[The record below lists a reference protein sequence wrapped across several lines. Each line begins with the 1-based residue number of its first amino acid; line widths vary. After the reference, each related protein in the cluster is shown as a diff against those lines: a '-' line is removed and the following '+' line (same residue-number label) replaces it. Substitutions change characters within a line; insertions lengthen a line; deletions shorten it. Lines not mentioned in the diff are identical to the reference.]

1 MGQDEIDAARM
12 QLERD
17 RLAFES
23 QKLEFEREKLDLAG
37 KRSLGQIF
45 SNPMLLAVIGGLI
58 SIFTSIIL
66 NDRQIDASLET
77 EKLKAGIAKDTAR
90 DALEADLIKRFV
102 EGPSILAV
110 RDNLTFLIEVGLLP
124 SYAEKIKQYLKENEG
139 SAPQVLL
146 NGGFEG
152 LDDIGDL
159 TPASLRNHFFSARR
173 KTAVQLI
180 VSTYETGTPE
190 VREAIVK
197 GLIGALIPNGDDP
210 DRRYRVNL
218 YIANAFS
225 NLPKIEDVEL
235 GKSVVA
241 ALDKLQ
247 GSREGSEPTF
257 RQNVRSALSKQ
268 R

>member
-17 RLAFES
+17 RLAFEN

-37 KRSLGQIF
+37 KRSLGQIL
-45 SNPMLLAVIGGLI
+45 SNPLLLAVIGGVI

-66 NDRQIDASLET
+66 NDRQIDASLQIERS
-77 EKLKAGIAKDTAR
+77 KAQAAER
-90 DALEADLIKRFV
+90 AAMDALEADLIKRFV

-110 RDNLTFLIEVGLLP
+110 RDNLSFLIEVGLLP
-124 SYAEKIKQYLKENEG
+124 KYADKIKEYLKANEG

-173 KTAVQLI
+173 KNAVQLI
-180 VSTYETGTPE
+180 VSTYETGSPE
-190 VREAIVK
+190 VRETIVK
-197 GLIGALIPNGDDP
+197 GLIGALIPNDDDP

-218 YIANAFS
+218 YVANAFS
-225 NLPKIEDVEL
+225 NLPKIEDTEL

-241 ALDKLQ
+241 SLEKLQ
-247 GSREGSEPTF
+247 ASREGVEPTF